1 MPPKFKFKGEEMI
14 TAALQ
19 LTRKKGAGGLTAR
32 ALADELGCSVKP
44 IFGLFK
50 NMEEVGQAVLA
61 AAHDLYAGYIRE
73 DMAKGQYP
81 PYKAS
86 GIAYIRF
93 AGEEKEL
100 FKLLFM
106 RDRSH
111 ETVGENRDEVRP
123 LLELIEHNLGISE
136 DEAYT
141 FHLELWLFVHGIA
154 TMIATGYIEWDEA
167 FISNALSDVYMGLK
181 VRFTQREE

>member
-1 MPPKFKFKGEEMI
+1 
-14 TAALQ
+14 
-19 LTRKKGAGGLTAR
+19 
-32 ALADELGCSVKP
+32 
-44 IFGLFK
+44 
-50 NMEEVGQAVLA
+50 
-61 AAHDLYAGYIRE
+61 
-73 DMAKGQYP
+73 
-81 PYKAS
+81 
-86 GIAYIRF
+86 
-93 AGEEKEL
+93 
-100 FKLLFM
+100 M

-181 VRFTQREE
+181 ARFTQREE

>member
-1 MPPKFKFKGEEMI
+1 MPPKFKFKREEMI

-81 PYKAS
+81 PYKARLYPFCQRRKRTVQ
-86 GIAYIRF
+86 AAF
-93 AGEEKEL
+93 HAG
-100 FKLLFM
+100 
-106 RDRSH
+106 SQ
-111 ETVGENRDEVRP
+111 P
-123 LLELIEHNLGISE
+123 
-136 DEAYT
+136 
-141 FHLELWLFVHGIA
+141 
-154 TMIATGYIEWDEA
+154 
-167 FISNALSDVYMGLK
+167 
-181 VRFTQREE
+181 